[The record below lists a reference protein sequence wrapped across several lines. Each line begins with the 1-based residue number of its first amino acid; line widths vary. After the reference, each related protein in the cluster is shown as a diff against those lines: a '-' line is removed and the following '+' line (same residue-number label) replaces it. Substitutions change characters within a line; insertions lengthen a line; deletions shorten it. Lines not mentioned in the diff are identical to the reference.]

1 MQMQKMAWIEISG
14 TRVKLGKSRWRSTA
28 GVLAMVA
35 LHASL
40 SACEAEDAADVDAA
54 TSQATGVDA
63 GAQIPAVSAS
73 PDAGVSNPPLTTPSR
88 PVSSADG
95 GVASADGGAAS
106 ADGGAAVA
114 GTSSAR
120 KPKCMAKDSQ
130 LVVIGDSYINWI
142 SHTFPEDIK
151 KESGQTWRMEAVG
164 GYSMGSG
171 GIGSIPQEF
180 YDSIAKDPDAHTVLM
195 DGGGNDVLVPDFS
208 NAFFYEC
215 TNKGAAA
222 LPQCQTIV
230 TKAIEVAGQFRD
242 KAAAAGIRNVV
253 YFFYPHVPG
262 NTVLSGDGPAEILDY
277 ALPKVRAFC
286 ENMER
291 DTGGKTHCD
300 FIDMIPVFKGH
311 DDWFNEDIHPNEKG
325 SAGMAKEIWRV
336 MSEKC
341 VGQKGPKDCCEA

>member
-1 MQMQKMAWIEISG
+1 MAWLGTSHAEATSG
-14 TRVKLGKSRWRSTA
+14 KRLWRALA
-28 GVLAMVA
+28 GALAVFA
-35 LHASL
+35 LHGSL
-40 SACEAEDAADVDAA
+40 AACESEDTPATADGTDPGA
-54 TSQATGVDA
+54 SVDA
-63 GAQIPAVSAS
+63 GALGPTTTSS
-73 PDAGVSNPPLTTPSR
+73 PDAGIASTPVIPSLPTATTTSADAGVVSTDGGM
-88 PVSSADG
+88 SSA
-95 GVASADGGAAS
+95 VSAG
-106 ADGGAAVA
+106 
-114 GTSSAR
+114 R

-130 LVVIGDSYINWI
+130 LVVVGDSYINWI

-222 LPQCQTIV
+222 LPQCQKIV
-230 TKAIEVAGQFRD
+230 TKAIEVAGELRD

-253 YFFYPHVPG
+253 YFFYPHVPA

-291 DTGGKTHCD
+291 DTGGKTQCT

-311 DDWFNEDIHPNEKG
+311 DDWFNEDIHPNAKG
-325 SAGMAKEIWRV
+325 SAAMAKEIWRV

-341 VGQKGPKDCCEA
+341 IGQKGPKDCCES